1 MQLGWRWR
9 SIGGQRLAV
18 MIPDGIVNR
27 CFFFSYI
34 IACKVLIVCY
44 TFVKDVRFPV
54 HAFHNFPQNALRVFG
69 IQEEHEFASG
79 LVFPTIHAS
88 ESSDDEFDLK
98 VPTKHGPHEGERQ
111 KHDQADRGT
120 LQEVTKSE
128 SASMSERRRYGPPQ
142 SFDNEFELLQ

>member
-1 MQLGWRWR
+1 MLPDEITDKDEKV
-9 SIGGQRLAV
+9 SI
-18 MIPDGIVNR
+18 
-27 CFFFSYI
+27 
-34 IACKVLIVCY
+34 
-44 TFVKDVRFPV
+44 
-54 HAFHNFPQNALRVFG
+54 FG
-69 IQEEHEFASG
+69 SESDDSLDDLLPSPMNEEHEFASG